1 MMNDSGIRL
10 DVWIAAH
17 EGLPRTR
24 AQQLIAEGHVLVNG
38 IPGKKND
45 RVSESDS
52 ISVHVPEETGTEPDP
67 SAIPY
72 EVVFRDDHL
81 IVVNKPAGV
90 IVHRAQGMAAAT
102 LVEAL
107 QAHGVPLAPRGGE
120 DRPGIVHRLDRMTSG
135 LLLVALDDVTHAGL
149 QEQLRLRQV
158 SRTYWAAVWGTF
170 EEQRGTITMPIARNP
185 ARPTLRRTHADGKPS
200 TTHFSVLAAGRN
212 ASILDVELE
221 TGRTH
226 QIRVHLAAI
235 HHPVIG
241 DAQYGR
247 RDDSY
252 APRTALHARA
262 IRFEH
267 PVSHATMEF
276 TAPLPSDLERLA
288 TEVHEGQI

>member
-1 MMNDSGIRL
+1 MNDNEMRL
-10 DVWIAAH
+10 DVWVAAH

-24 AQQLIAEGHVLVNG
+24 AQQLIADGHVLVNG
-38 IPGKKND
+38 APGKKND
-45 RVSESDS
+45 KVGDSDA
-52 ISVHVPEETGTEPDP
+52 ITVHVPEVVEMEQDP
-67 SAIPY
+67 LHVPFELVY
-72 EVVFRDDHL
+72 RDDHL
-81 IVVNKPAGV
+81 AVVNKPAGV
-90 IVHRAQGMAAAT
+90 IVHRAQGMTTPT

-107 QAHGVPLAPRGGE
+107 SAAGLPLAPRGGD

-135 LLLVALDDVTHAGL
+135 LLLVALDDATHAGL
-149 QEQLRLRQV
+149 QEQLRLRHI

-170 EEQRGTITMPIARNP
+170 DESRGTITMPIARDP
-185 ARPTLRRTHADGKPS
+185 ARPTLRRAHADGKPS
-200 TTHFSVLAAGRN
+200 TTHFSVLTTGRG
-212 ASILDVELE
+212 ASILDVTLE

-247 RDDSY
+247 RDDSF

-267 PVSHATMEF
+267 PVTHATMEF
-276 TAPLPSDLERLA
+276 TAPLPSDLERLS
-288 TEVHEGQI
+288 TEVQEGQL